1 MFSLVKKSP
10 HSEAAEPQRAK
21 VSQRS
26 MGEDLQFIAQHGK
39 AWLSNMG
46 SGWACSCDMESK
58 PYGVKMEV
66 CSNRG
71 LSTPEEAA
79 AQCADRLR
87 DALRAMGATL

>member
-10 HSEAAEPQRAK
+10 HPEAAEPQRAK

-39 AWLSNMG
+39 TRIGNYG
-46 SGWACSCDMESK
+46 SGWYCSCDMESK
-58 PYGVKMEV
+58 SHGVKMEV
-66 CSNRG
+66 GSNNG

-79 AQCADRLR
+79 AECADRLR
-87 DALRAMGATL
+87 AALRVMGANS